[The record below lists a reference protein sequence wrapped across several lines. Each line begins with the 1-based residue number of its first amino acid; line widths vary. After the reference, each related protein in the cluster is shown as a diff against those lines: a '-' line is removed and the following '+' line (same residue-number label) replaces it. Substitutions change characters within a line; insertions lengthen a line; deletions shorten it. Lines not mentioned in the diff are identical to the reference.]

1 MIFTLTPVDL
11 IILLLFSFVTILS
24 WLAIV
29 HPNVI
34 YAIFFLFVLNVMVAI
49 IFFML
54 GAPFVALVQLAVFSG
69 AIVVLFLLAA
79 MLTRGGVW
87 K

>member
-1 MIFTLTPVDL
+1 MISTLTPIDL
-11 IILLLFSFVTILS
+11 IILLLFSFAIIFS

-34 YAIFFLFVLNVMVAI
+34 YAIFFLFILNVIVAI

-54 GAPFVALVQLAVFSG
+54 GAPLVALVQLAVFSG

>member
-1 MIFTLTPVDL
+1 MISTLTPIDL
-11 IILLLFSFVTILS
+11 IILLLFSFAIIFS

-34 YAIFFLFVLNVMVAI
+34 YAIFFLFILNVIVAI